1 MLCGAERIAFKRMGF
16 EHESTDGAATVVS
29 ILGPVQYNSELGRD
43 FNETRDKALFTVSG
57 GVRTRRISPVIL
69 RDQSGWELHLDLT
82 PRLTARLNEARAYLG
97 LAAETHH
104 RWWE

>member
-29 ILGPVQYNSELGRD
+29 ILGQVQYNSELGRS
-43 FNETRDKALFTVSG
+43 FNETRDRALFKVLG
-57 GVRTRRISPVIL
+57 GVGSRKISPVVL
-69 RDQSGWELHLDLT
+69 RDQSGWELHLDIT
-82 PRLTARLNEARAYLG
+82 PRLAVKLNEARAYLG
-97 LAAETHH
+97 LPADICH